1 MLKWASENGCPW
13 DAYTCSGAAGNGHLD
28 ALKWARA
35 NGCPWNISTAGAA
48 AYSGQLEVLK
58 WAHEN
63 DCPGWGE
70 YICDCAA
77 AGGQLEVL

>member
-1 MLKWASENGCPW
+1 
-13 DAYTCSGAAGNGHLD
+13 
-28 ALKWARA
+28 
-35 NGCPWNISTAGAA
+35 
-48 AYSGQLEVLK
+48 VLK